1 MTRGELL
8 EKANSLPLAPGV
20 YLMHAKDGTVIY
32 VGKAKKLK
40 NRVSQYFQAGRGH
53 NLKTHIMVDQ
63 VDDFETIIVGSE
75 FEALVL
81 ENALIKQHMPRYN
94 ILLKDDKGYPFVR
107 LSREAYP
114 RFSMDRRDRCDWA
127 RYFGPYGGRFE
138 TRAALD
144 AIAGALRLPACR
156 KKFPRDIGKE
166 RPCLNYHMGRCDG
179 FCRPEMTAEEYNRRM
194 DMAVKILEGRT
205 KLVTAELERDMEQ
218 AAEELR
224 FEEAAALRDR
234 IQAIQVLGKRQKV
247 IAAVCADTDVWGMY
261 LESKCC
267 YAVLHYQEGQL
278 TGREAELFAASALD
292 DPGEILSALLLQYY
306 GGRSVLPREICIPVA
321 IEDQEVL
328 EQLLAEKAGHKV
340 ALRVPQRG
348 ERAQVLAMAAD
359 NAREEAERQ
368 TTQAER
374 ADKTL
379 ELLGR
384 MMDLEEPPEWLESY
398 DISNTGGEDIVASMV
413 VFHGSKPAKDRYRR
427 FRIKE
432 LNGRPDDYRSMEEVL
447 TRRFTH
453 YMEKDKKFMP
463 LPDVLL
469 IDGGEQH
476 AKVARRVSERFG
488 LAIPIFGMVKDDRHR
503 TRALVTPD
511 GREIGI
517 QASQA
522 VFSLIGRIQEE
533 THRFAITYNRQ
544 SHGKTVRG
552 STLDDIP
559 GVGEARR
566 VALLKHFKSLKAIRE
581 AALEEL
587 QAVVPR
593 NAAQAVYEHFHPR
606 QEE

>member
-114 RFSMDRRDRCDWA
+114 RFTMVSRVQSDGA

-292 DPGEILSALLLQYY
+292 DPGKILSALLLQYY
-306 GGRSVLPREICIPVA
+306 GGRSVLPKEICIPVA

-587 QAVVPR
+587 RAVVPR

>member
-114 RFSMDRRDRCDWA
+114 RFTMVSRVQSDGA

-166 RPCLNYHMGRCDG
+166 RPCLNYHMGRCDC

-306 GGRSVLPREICIPVA
+306 GGRSVLPKEICIPVA

>member
-1 MTRGELL
+1 
-8 EKANSLPLAPGV
+8 
-20 YLMHAKDGTVIY
+20 
-32 VGKAKKLK
+32 
-40 NRVSQYFQAGRGH
+40 
-53 NLKTHIMVDQ
+53 
-63 VDDFETIIVGSE
+63 
-75 FEALVL
+75 
-81 ENALIKQHMPRYN
+81 
-94 ILLKDDKGYPFVR
+94 
-107 LSREAYP
+107 
-114 RFSMDRRDRCDWA
+114 
-127 RYFGPYGGRFE
+127 
-138 TRAALD
+138 
-144 AIAGALRLPACR
+144 
-156 KKFPRDIGKE
+156 
-166 RPCLNYHMGRCDG
+166 
-179 FCRPEMTAEEYNRRM
+179 
-194 DMAVKILEGRT
+194 
-205 KLVTAELERDMEQ
+205 MEQ
-218 AAEELR
+218 AGELVR
-224 FEEAAALRDR
+224 FVAAAALRDR

-306 GGRSVLPREICIPVA
+306 GGRSVLPKEICIPVA

>member
-114 RFSMDRRDRCDWA
+114 RFTMVSRVQSDGA

-292 DPGEILSALLLQYY
+292 DPREILSALLLQYY

-432 LNGRPDDYRSMEEVL
+432 LNGHPDDYRSMEEVL

>member
-114 RFSMDRRDRCDWA
+114 RFTMVSRVQSDGA

-166 RPCLNYHMGRCDG
+166 RPCLNYHMGRCDC